1 MLVIYCFPFL
11 FYIKSL
17 IISMWHTGHDGGHQP
32 RATPVIN
39 LFIAQES
46 GNFSDLLPDI
56 TTYTGT
62 VIVSSTFSLSVL
74 QVRERGR

>member
-1 MLVIYCFPFL
+1 
-11 FYIKSL
+11 
-17 IISMWHTGHDGGHQP
+17 MWHTGHDGGHQL

-62 VIVSSTFSLSVL
+62 AIFSGRVL
-74 QVRERGR
+74 LICTAGKGEGKISQTCAEDEAMHE

>member
-1 MLVIYCFPFL
+1 
-11 FYIKSL
+11 
-17 IISMWHTGHDGGHQP
+17 MWHTGHDGGHQP

-56 TTYTGT
+56 TSPLTQGQ
-62 VIVSSTFSLSVL
+62 SLSPARSPYLYCKGEGKISQTCAEDEAIDV
-74 QVRERGR
+74 